1 MTATKKSLTNKEIYD
16 MIANNIMSM
25 LDNGVVPWNKP
36 WDAESEMPRNAISKR
51 PYHGV
56 NVWMLAFSG
65 FQSPYWATYNQI
77 KSKGG
82 HVKAGMKGTQIY
94 FYKMFSKLVVDDKG
108 KPILD
113 DKGNKQFQKFPM
125 LKVSYVFNL
134 DQCEGFTLPKREKKF
149 KSVKEKL
156 EICENIWN
164 GYANRPS
171 LVHGGSRAFYRSSE
185 DKIGMPEMQ
194 DFKNSE
200 SYYATFFHEMGHST
214 GHSTRLN
221 RELGN
226 KFGSDKYGREELVAE
241 FSSSYLCAIAGIEK
255 EIIENS
261 ASYIQNWKD
270 AIKADPA
277 MVMVG
282 ASKAQKAADF
292 ILGTKE
298 EEEEE
303 EEN

>member
-1 MTATKKSLTNKEIYD
+1 MTPTKKTLTNKEIYD
-16 MIANNIMSM
+16 LISEKIVAM
-25 LDNGVVPWNKP
+25 LDNGIIPWQKP

-65 FQSPYWATYNQI
+65 YSSPYWATFNQI

-82 HVKAGMKGTQIY
+82 HVNAGEKGTQIY
-94 FYKMFSKLVVDDKG
+94 FYKMFSKMIVDEKG
-108 KPILD
+108 KPVLD
-113 DKGNKQFQKFPM
+113 EKGNKQFQKFPM

-134 DQCEGFTLPKREKKF
+134 DQCEGFTLPKREKT
-149 KSVKEKL
+149 VKNANEKL
-156 EICENIWN
+156 EICESIWAN
-164 GYANRPS
+164 YANRPT
-171 LVHGGSRAFYRSSE
+171 LTHGGDRAFYRSSE
-185 DKIGMPEMQ
+185 DMIRMPEMET
-194 DFKNSE
+194 FKNSE

-214 GHSTRLN
+214 GHTTRLN

-241 FSSSYLCAIAGIEK
+241 FSSSYLCAVAGIEK
-255 EIIENS
+255 EIFENS
-261 ASYIQNWKD
+261 VAYIQNWKD

-277 MVMVG
+277 MVMVS
-282 ASKAQKAADF
+282 ASKAQKAADL

-303 EEN
+303 N